1 MNRHGIYIYLFL
13 NGNTYY
19 GTPTKR
25 PKIKRPNP
33 QNIQAPKRPK
43 YKTSQASKFPGLKT
57 SKLQNIP
64 TLIYV
69 EPMVF
74 SEKISIMFTNCPH
87 IQNWRIFWQTR
98 QEWSILPS
106 ICSSTVAKAKRNF
119 IYLARRTAAG
129 RLPPSTYYV
138 YHLMYECVVCMSTV
152 WKKYTWYGIYYI
164 SYKKPNKQVD
174 CY

>member
-106 ICSSTVAKAKRNF
+106 ICSSSKGQTKLHILSPPHGSRQATTLYILCISSNEWMCCMYVNCMKEVYMVW
-119 IYLARRTAAG
+119 YL
-129 RLPPSTYYV
+129 L
-138 YHLMYECVVCMSTV
+138 
-152 WKKYTWYGIYYI
+152 YI
-164 SYKKPNKQVD
+164 I
-174 CY
+174 